1 MSKDVIING
10 VTYSGISIVSL
21 PTQSGTA
28 TFKDSEEITVPSG
41 SINITSNGSY
51 DVTNYASAVVAVP
64 VDTEPSLQE
73 KSVTP
78 TTSTQEITADGRY
91 DGLSKVTVNAI
102 PSTYVQPT
110 AINAGGELEA
120 GSIIAAGTYFTGQA
134 TVTAGSDLSVS
145 GITAEYSGGTVEA
158 GTTLEQLTN
167 ITVTASYTA
176 PGYTGSVTKAVTSY
190 TLSGDLTAGQT
201 NTVTV
206 TYQGKT
212 TTFEVTVN
220 AEVTLTGITVN
231 YTGGIVAAG
240 TTLEQLTGIT
250 VTATYSNGN
259 TAMVASGD
267 YTLSGTLT
275 AGQSNTVT
283 VAYQNK
289 TATFVVTVE
298 AEQTE
303 PTETEIALTWTAAKL
318 AYAIGSEAT
327 SSTGTSAYPYAHS
340 QRITMEA
347 GMTYKVV
354 TGEISAMKAEKPA
367 LGKWNYR
374 IVFVDDD
381 NIIRATTEIQAENAD
396 NVTVENIVTDPI
408 FIDGSNVSLATG
420 FYVREYTAGATG
432 GNVGNPIVN
441 GMTDKTHLYKVG

>member
-1 MSKDVIING
+1 MSKNVIING
-10 VTYSGISIVSL
+10 VTYSGISVVSL
-21 PTQSGTA
+21 PTSSGTA
-28 TFKDSEEITVPSG
+28 TFKDEGEITVPSG
-41 SINITSNGSY
+41 SISITSNGSY

-64 VDTEPSLQE
+64 VDTELSLQE

-78 TTSTQEITADGRY
+78 TTSTQEITADGEY

-102 PSTYVQPT
+102 PSEYVQPT
-110 AINAGGELEA
+110 TINAGGELES
-120 GSIIAAGTYFTGQA
+120 GSIIEAGTYFTDEA
-134 TVTAGSDLSVS
+134 TVTAGGGLSVS
-145 GITAEYSGGTVEA
+145 GITAEYSGGTVAAE
-158 GTTLEQLTN
+158 TTLEQLTN
-167 ITVTASYTA
+167 ITVTATYTA
-176 PGYTGSVTKAVTSY
+176 PGYTGSVTK
-190 TLSGDLTAGQT
+190 
-201 NTVTV
+201 TV
-206 TYQGKT
+206 
-212 TTFEVTVN
+212 
-220 AEVTLTGITVN
+220 
-231 YTGGIVAAG
+231 
-240 TTLEQLTGIT
+240 
-250 VTATYSNGN
+250 S
-259 TAMVASGD
+259 D

-275 AGQSNTVT
+275 AGQDNTVT
-283 VAYQNK
+283 VTYQGK
-289 TATFVVTVE
+289 TATFTVTVE
-298 AEQTE
+298 AE
-303 PTETEIALTWTAAKL
+303 PAGVTETEIALTWTAGKL

-340 QRITMEA
+340 QKITMES

-354 TGEISAMKAEKPA
+354 TGEISAKKAEKPA

-396 NVTVENIVTDPI
+396 NVTVENIVTDPT